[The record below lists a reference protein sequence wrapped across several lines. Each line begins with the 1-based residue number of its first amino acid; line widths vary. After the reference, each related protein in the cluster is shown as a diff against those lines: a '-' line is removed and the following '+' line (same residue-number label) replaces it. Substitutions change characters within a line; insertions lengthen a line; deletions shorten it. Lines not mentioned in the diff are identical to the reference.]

1 MRHGLVLLGSPR
13 PDGSSDS
20 LARQFMEG
28 AAEHG
33 LRLETLPL
41 REYRIRPCTH
51 CGGCRRPPHRCVLA
65 AEDDAE
71 HILCALEQTPLLL
84 LAAPIYFYALPGQL
98 KCLVDRAQNRW
109 LTRQGKRSAPE
120 PTGLSLSLLVAGRP
134 RGEQLFAGSEL
145 CLSYFLRVLGRSL
158 AEQRGVRGIEGPEDI
173 TPDLCEAMREWGRRQ
188 AELLPP
194 SHLAD
199 TPGAS

>member
-13 PDGSSDS
+13 PGGSSDS
-20 LARQFMEG
+20 LARHFMEG

-33 LRLETLPL
+33 LRLEALPL
-41 REYRIRPCTH
+41 RDYRILPCTH

-71 HILCALEQTPLLL
+71 PILQALEQAPLIL

-98 KCLVDRAQNRW
+98 KCLVDRAQSRW
-109 LTRQGKRSAPE
+109 QARLDEQPDTTPN
-120 PTGLSLSLLVAGRP
+120 GLSLSLLVAGRP

-145 CLSYFLRVLGRSL
+145 CLSYFLRALGRNL
-158 AEQRGVRGIEGPEDI
+158 AEQRGIRGIEGPEDI
-173 TPDLCEAMREWGRRQ
+173 TPDLCATMREWGRRQ
-188 AELLPP
+188 TALLAP
-194 SHLAD
+194 SPLTD